1 MTHKLLVATY
11 SGDLAQFELCCH
23 CINKNWKGN
32 RCITISLGQPN
43 PLYQGEVFDTISIKE
58 VATGIFDRD
67 WQIEVVDGAIH
78 GMSGYC
84 EQQVNK
90 VRFSIDPRFQDTIV
104 FDCKDFLLKPTDIDF
119 FKPDGRYRV
128 AYFKNENTFKEQYV
142 SALAMFDHIPDDV
155 PTPFNTT
162 PWVWSSSEVEK
173 FWSYMQSRFGL
184 YQSWRTFPGAT
195 EWSNFY
201 IFNYCDSESVMPMTS
216 AEYEFVNF
224 CGIWQTLS
232 LEDIQQQ
239 ACEFDRW
246 DSMRIWKHTRKDSTP
261 QKVEI
266 TEQVLKK
273 YGIEQSVIDRWKK
286 QHLVEISI
294 SDYSKEF

>member
-1 MTHKLLVATY
+1 MHKLFIATY

-23 CINKNWKGN
+23 CLNKNWLGN
-32 RCITISLGQPN
+32 QAITISWGQPN
-43 PLYQGEVFDTISIKE
+43 PLHTETSDIGSFTNLVKD
-58 VATGIFDRD
+58 IFDSS
-67 WQIEVVDGAIH
+67 WQVEVVDGAMH
-78 GMSGYC
+78 GMAGYC

-119 FKPDGRYRV
+119 FKPGDRYRV
-128 AYFKNENTFKEQYV
+128 AYFKNGNTFRQQYV
-142 SALAMFDHIPDDV
+142 PALDILDHVPDGV

-162 PWVWSSSEVEK
+162 PWIWATAELEK
-173 FWSYMQSRFGL
+173 FWTHMQARFGP
-184 YQSWRTFPGAT
+184 YQTWKTFPGAT

-201 IFNYCDSESVMPMTS
+201 IFNYCDAESVMPMTDD
-216 AEYEFVNF
+216 EYEFVNF

-232 LEDIQQQ
+232 LEEIQQQ
-239 ACEFDRW
+239 ASLFDCW

-273 YGIEQSVIDRWKK
+273 YGIEQSVIDRWKT
-286 QHLVEISI
+286 QHLAEISTA
-294 SDYSKEF
+294 DYSREF